1 MMRSSEGGTIR
12 FNYENPLNNT
22 RIRHNLYYNIGNVIT
37 VEEII
42 HYKNSELTDKII
54 SKPFVD
60 EFDREEYFPCINE
73 QLGPVD
79 LSAEYSK
86 DNNFKVKFTVFQDN
100 GDCWI
105 NDSALNGLENI
116 IGINLMVENNN
127 LIGDEYFNM
136 IDLVDSEGNLILYDN
151 VGVSIGLTDPRT
163 LEYYKFLLIV
173 INAWEYARR
182 QIKPSVLL

>member
-42 HYKNSELTDKII
+42 HYKNSELTDKIM

-79 LSAEYSK
+79 LSAE
-86 DNNFKVKFTVFQDN
+86 
-100 GDCWI
+100 
-105 NDSALNGLENI
+105 
-116 IGINLMVENNN
+116 
-127 LIGDEYFNM
+127 
-136 IDLVDSEGNLILYDN
+136 
-151 VGVSIGLTDPRT
+151 
-163 LEYYKFLLIV
+163 
-173 INAWEYARR
+173 
-182 QIKPSVLL
+182 